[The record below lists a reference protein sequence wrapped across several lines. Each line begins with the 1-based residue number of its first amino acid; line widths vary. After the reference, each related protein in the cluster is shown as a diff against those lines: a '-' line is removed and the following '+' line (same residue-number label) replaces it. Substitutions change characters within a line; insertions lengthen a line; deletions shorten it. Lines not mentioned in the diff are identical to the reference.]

1 MSLRVIVEK
10 RNTKMPHTGFPQW
23 ARALTAEKADRPL
36 FNHRGKDHL
45 PSCTPQDK
53 LLDVGLEGAWLLLW
67 LRVTIPP
74 PSAEGVEGAGT
85 PSTDSVQILQD
96 FKLAGLCIGP
106 GSPQELVSSRAV
118 VRHLPVFQ
126 VPLPHPHLGQQLP
139 GIPIHVVLPPRTP
152 PSC

>member
-74 PSAEGVEGAGT
+74 PSQ
-85 PSTDSVQILQD
+85 PLQRGW
-96 FKLAGLCIGP
+96 KELEPLQP
-106 GSPQELVSSRAV
+106 TLSRYSRTLNLLVSA
-118 VRHLPVFQ
+118 
-126 VPLPHPHLGQQLP
+126 
-139 GIPIHVVLPPRTP
+139 
-152 PSC
+152 